1 MQAGLQSKCK
11 ALSIRLV
18 RVVSAMCVGINS
30 WHEAMTLA
38 GDIDEA
44 FG

>member
-11 ALSIRLV
+11 AINE
-18 RVVSAMCVGINS
+18 VSQRGVSYVCGHKL